1 MTATTDSFRTIKV
14 DVDAPA
20 VTITLNRPDKHNA
33 LSVELMTELTRAL
46 RQVERADGVSAVV
59 ITGAE
64 TAFSTGADLNEALA
78 ITGSVDYLGWN
89 RVWRSL
95 TSAIE
100 RHLKPVIAAVNG
112 YCLTGGLE
120 LALACDLRIA
130 GETAQFGITS
140 AKIGSVAGAGGTQ
153 RLPRLVGPSQAKR
166 LLFSGEFIDAAEALR
181 IGLVDTVV
189 PVAEVLPETRRLAET
204 YAQRGPLSLSWHKL
218 AVNTGMNMDLE
229 SALDFE
235 ASLSAQA
242 FATADKAEGMRA
254 FLEKRSPRFQGR

>member
-1 MTATTDSFRTIKV
+1 MTESFRTIKLEV
-14 DVDAPA
+14 AGPA
-20 VTITLNRPDKHNA
+20 ATITMHRPEKQNA
-33 LSVELMTELTRAL
+33 LSVELMTELERAL
-46 RQVERADGVSAVV
+46 RALEREPGIAAVV
-59 ITGAE
+59 LTGSE
-64 TAFSTGADLNEALA
+64 TTFSAGADLNEALA
-78 ITGSVDYLGWN
+78 VTDAMDYLAWN

-130 GETAQFGITS
+130 GEAATFGITS

-166 LLFSGEFIDAAEALR
+166 LLFSGEFIDAAEARR

-189 PVAEVLPETRRLAET
+189 PVGEVLAET
-204 YAQRGPLSLSWHKL
+204 QRLARVYAERGPLSLSWHKL
-218 AVNTGMNMDLE
+218 AVNTGLNMDLE

-254 FLEKRSPRFQGR
+254 FLEKRAPHFQGR

>member
-1 MTATTDSFRTIKV
+1 MAEPFRTIKV
-14 DVDAPA
+14 EVAGPSA
-20 VTITLNRPDKHNA
+20 TITMHRPEKRNA
-33 LSVELMTELTRAL
+33 LSVELMTEAARAL
-46 RQVERADGVSAVV
+46 RDLEHESGIAAVV
-59 ITGAE
+59 LTGSE
-64 TAFSTGADLNEALA
+64 TAFSAGADLDEALA
-78 ITGSVDYLGWN
+78 ITSAIDYLAWN

-95 TSAIE
+95 TGAIE
-100 RHLKPVIAAVNG
+100 RHRVPVIAAING

-120 LALACDLRIA
+120 LALACDLRVA
-130 GETAQFGITS
+130 GQAAQFGITS

-189 PVAEVLPETRRLAET
+189 PVAEVLPETQRLART
-204 YAQRGPLSLSWHKL
+204 YSERGPLSLTWHKL
-218 AVNTGMNMDLE
+218 AVNTGLNMDLE

-254 FLEKRSPRFQGR
+254 FLEKRAPHFEGR